1 MDTKV
6 LLAATLLSVLF
17 FGAMGAASI
26 AFAQYMGN
34 AGGSGEPGADMIKDN
49 LSIRLGVGIT
59 ERAAQNPDR
68 GLSYLDA
75 DGAVGVSVAMGAVFG
90 GAAGAFFLRGRSGK
104 YAAVGRG

>member
-6 LLAATLLSVLF
+6 LLMATMLSVFF

-26 AFAQYMGN
+26 AFAQYLGN
-34 AGGSGEPGADMIKDN
+34 VGSSGETGAHTLEN
-49 LSIRLGVGIT
+49 VLVGQLGPPP
-59 ERAAQNPDR
+59 ERAISHTDR

-75 DGAVGVSVAMGAVFG
+75 DGVVGASVVVGAVFG
-90 GAAGAFFLRGRSGK
+90 GIAGAFFLGSRSGK

>member
-6 LLAATLLSVLF
+6 LLAATMLSVLF

-26 AFAQYMGN
+26 AYAQYLGD
-34 AGGSGEPGADMIKDN
+34 ACSSGEPGAHVPKDKC
-49 LSIRLGVGIT
+49 SIQLGPPP
-59 ERAAQNPDR
+59 ERADRHTDR

-75 DGAVGVSVAMGAVFG
+75 DGAMGASVAMGAVFG
-90 GAAGAFFLRGRSGK
+90 GTAGAFFLRGRSGK

>member
-26 AFAQYMGN
+26 AYAQYMG
-34 AGGSGEPGADMIKDN
+34 GVCSGGEPGAHVPKDKC
-49 LSIRLGVGIT
+49 SIQLGPPP
-59 ERAAQNPDR
+59 ERADRHTDR

-75 DGAVGVSVAMGAVFG
+75 NGAVGVSVAVGAVFG
-90 GAAGAFFLRGRSGK
+90 GAAGVFFLRGRSGK